1 MVELLPVFSSLV
13 LLVTSHFC
21 KLLRILLPQEHA
33 ASKYVIMA
41 LKPSDSASELIAAVL
56 SLSDVEGLLGGGKET

>member
-1 MVELLPVFSSLV
+1 MVELLPVFSLV

-33 ASKYVIMA
+33 SSKYVIAA
-41 LKPSDSASELIAAVL
+41 LKLSNSASELIAAVL
-56 SLSDVEGLLGGGKET
+56 SLRVMWKGY